1 MSLAKLLPRGATLKD
16 LAVRS
21 KKLLAGG
28 AVCAALAIGAL
39 FPSSAQA
46 YWGPGWG
53 WHAGLAWRP
62 GFAVGVA
69 PVVVGAPVYAA
80 PAYRWVPAHYTW
92 RGFYVPGHW
101 AY

>member
-1 MSLAKLLPRGATLKD
+1 MSLAKLLPRGAMLKD

-28 AVCAALAIGAL
+28 AVYAALAIGAL

-53 WHAGLAWRP
+53 WGWHAGWAWHP
-62 GFAVGVA
+62 GFAVA

-80 PAYRWVPAHYTW
+80 PAYRWVPAH
-92 RGFYVPGHW
+92 
-101 AY
+101 

>member
-1 MSLAKLLPRGATLKD
+1 MTCMTLLPRGAMLKD
-16 LAVRS
+16 LIVRS

-28 AVCAALAIGAL
+28 AVCAALAAGVL

-53 WHAGLAWRP
+53 WHAGWGWRP
-62 GFAVGVA
+62 GVVVGVA
-69 PVVVGAPVYAA
+69 PVVGAPVYPA
-80 PAYRWVPAHYTW
+80 PGYRWVPAHYTW
-92 RGFYVPGHW
+92 NGYFVPGHW